1 MDFPSSPSIAALA
14 ADIVASTIPGC
25 SEAELQ
31 SLEEQETM
39 VEEAI
44 TVVEESIEEVSTNL
58 EGKVPI
64 LDQDFIVIICRSNS

>member
-1 MDFPSSPSIAALA
+1 MIQIALDFPSSPAISALA
-14 ADIVASTIPGC
+14 ADIVASTIPEC

-44 TVVEESIEEVSTNL
+44 VQVEQTLEEVTSVF
-58 EGKVPI
+58 EGSAP
-64 LDQDFIVIICRSNS
+64 LRYACFS